1 MPGYQGQQE
10 IVCLVG
16 CKRASL
22 WEGGGLNGRL
32 SPRRKESHWISSLTV
47 RFATTKSPVKLP
59 CELCCVRD
67 RIIQVIL
74 KESKFSS
81 INLQISAV
89 RPNPFNPF
97 ALTKTVSGKSSWRL
111 TFVPNGEN
119 FVKIQSFKKRK
130 PQNDNMSSA
139 SILMFSRSKI
149 NDWILTKFSQ

>member
-1 MPGYQGQQE
+1 MGFRDKNDCYDSDEIYIFSSLPHSARFVPIGNQSQPRGLLLKMCQATKGNRE

-97 ALTKTVSGKSSWRL
+97 ALTKTVSGKSS
-111 TFVPNGEN
+111 
-119 FVKIQSFKKRK
+119 
-130 PQNDNMSSA
+130 
-139 SILMFSRSKI
+139 
-149 NDWILTKFSQ
+149 

>member
-1 MPGYQGQQE
+1 MGFRDKTTAMIAVSKYIFSSLPRGLLCPLGTSLNTWSPPQNVPGYQGQQE

-32 SPRRKESHWISSLTV
+32 SPRRKESHWINSLTV

-81 INLQISAV
+81 INLQSQ
-89 RPNPFNPF
+89 P
-97 ALTKTVSGKSSWRL
+97 SG
-111 TFVPNGEN
+111 
-119 FVKIQSFKKRK
+119 Q
-130 PQNDNMSSA
+130 
-139 SILMFSRSKI
+139 ILL
-149 NDWILTKFSQ
+149 ILLL